1 MPIYGLIGK
10 KLAHSFSKDYFTE
23 KFEKEGLADYE
34 FRLFE
39 LGDIEQV
46 VELAKQ
52 DDLKGFNVTI
62 PYKETIIPYL
72 AHVASSAQKVGAVNV
87 VKIVDGQMHGHNSD
101 YYGFKTS
108 LEKWLPKEQ
117 NISAL
122 VLGTGG
128 ASKAV
133 TAALKDLSI
142 PYQRVSRTPS
152 TENITYTD
160 VTEDQLSRHKL
171 LVNTTPLGMAPAV
184 DSFPKL
190 DYSKLDHSHYLYDLV
205 YNPVQTVFLKEG
217 KQRQAHIKNGLEML
231 YLQADRA
238 WDIWMQP

>member
-10 KLAHSFSKDYFTE
+10 KLAHSFSKDYFTK
-23 KFEKEGLADYE
+23 KFKKEGLVDHE

-39 LGDIEQV
+39 LGDITQV
-46 VELAKQ
+46 TELAKQ

-72 AHVASSAQKVGAVNV
+72 AQVSDSAQKVGAVNV

-108 LEKWLPKEQ
+108 LEKWLPKEVD
-117 NISAL
+117 ISAL

-133 TAALKDLSI
+133 TAALEDLSI
-142 PYQRVSRTPS
+142 PYQLVSRTQS
-152 TENITYTD
+152 KGNLTYADLTGD
-160 VTEDQLSRHKL
+160 RLLHHKL
-171 LVNTTPLGMAPAV
+171 LVNTTPLGMAPEV
-184 DSFPKL
+184 DGYPEL

-205 YNPVQTVFLKEG
+205 YNPAQTVFLKKGE
-217 KQRQAHIKNGLEML
+217 QRQAHIKNGLEML
-231 YLQADRA
+231 HLQADRA
-238 WDIWMQP
+238 WDIWMQS

>member
-10 KLAHSFSKDYFTE
+10 KLAHSFSKDYFTK
-23 KFEKEGLADYE
+23 KFKKEGLVDHE

-39 LGDIEQV
+39 LGDITQV
-46 VELAKQ
+46 TELAKQ

-72 AHVASSAQKVGAVNV
+72 TQVSGSAQKVGAVNV

-108 LEKWLPKEQ
+108 LAKWLPKEVD
-117 NISAL
+117 ISAL

-133 TAALKDLSI
+133 TAALEDLSI
-142 PYQRVSRTPS
+142 PYQLVSRTQS
-152 TENITYTD
+152 KGNLTYAD
-160 VTEDQLSRHKL
+160 LTEDQLLHHKL
-171 LVNTTPLGMAPAV
+171 LVNTTPLGMAPEV
-184 DSFPKL
+184 DGYPEL

-205 YNPVQTVFLKEG
+205 YNPAQTVFLKKGE
-217 KQRQAHIKNGLEML
+217 QRQAHIKNGLEML
-231 YLQADRA
+231 HLQADRA
-238 WDIWMQP
+238 WDIWMQS

>member
-10 KLAHSFSKDYFTE
+10 KLAHSFSKDYFTK
-23 KFEKEGLADYE
+23 KFKKEGLVDHE

-39 LGDIEQV
+39 LGDITQV
-46 VELAKQ
+46 TELAKQ
-52 DDLKGFNVTI
+52 NDLKGFNITI

-72 AHVASSAQKVGAVNV
+72 TQVSGSAQKVGAVNV

-108 LEKWLPKEQ
+108 LEKWLPKEVD
-117 NISAL
+117 ISAL

-133 TAALKDLSI
+133 TAALEDLSI
-142 PYQRVSRTPS
+142 PYQLVSRTQS
-152 TENITYTD
+152 KGNLTYAD
-160 VTEDQLSRHKL
+160 LTEDRLLHHKL
-171 LVNTTPLGMAPAV
+171 LVNTTPLGMAPEV
-184 DSFPKL
+184 DGYPEL

-205 YNPVQTVFLKEG
+205 YNPAQTVFLKKGE
-217 KQRQAHIKNGLEML
+217 QRQAHIKNGLEML
-231 YLQADRA
+231 HLQADRA
-238 WDIWMQP
+238 WDIWMQS

>member
-23 KFEKEGLADYE
+23 KFKKEGLVDHE

-39 LGDIEQV
+39 LGDITQV
-46 VELAKQ
+46 TELAKQ

-72 AHVASSAQKVGAVNV
+72 TQVSGSAQKVGAVNV

-108 LEKWLPKEQ
+108 LEKWLPKEVD
-117 NISAL
+117 ISAL

-133 TAALKDLSI
+133 TAALEDLSI
-142 PYQRVSRTPS
+142 PYQLVSRTQS
-152 TENITYTD
+152 KGNLTYAD
-160 VTEDQLSRHKL
+160 LTEDQLLHHKL
-171 LVNTTPLGMAPAV
+171 LVNTTPLGMAPEV
-184 DSFPKL
+184 DGYPEL

-205 YNPVQTVFLKEG
+205 YNPAQTVFLKKGE
-217 KQRQAHIKNGLEML
+217 QRQAHIKNGLEML

-238 WDIWMQP
+238 WDIWMQS

>member
-23 KFEKEGLADYE
+23 KFKKEGLVDHE

-39 LGDIEQV
+39 LGDITQV
-46 VELAKQ
+46 TELAKQ

-72 AHVASSAQKVGAVNV
+72 TQVSGSAQKVGAVNV

-108 LEKWLPKEQ
+108 LEKWLPKEVD
-117 NISAL
+117 ISAL

-133 TAALKDLSI
+133 TAALEDLSI
-142 PYQRVSRTPS
+142 PYQLVSRTQS
-152 TENITYTD
+152 KGNLTYAD
-160 VTEDQLSRHKL
+160 LTEDQLLHHKL
-171 LVNTTPLGMAPAV
+171 LVNTTPLGMAPEV
-184 DSFPKL
+184 DGYPEL

-205 YNPVQTVFLKEG
+205 YNPAQTVFLKKGE
-217 KQRQAHIKNGLEML
+217 QRQAHIKNGLEML
-231 YLQADRA
+231 HLQADRA
-238 WDIWMQP
+238 WDIWMQS